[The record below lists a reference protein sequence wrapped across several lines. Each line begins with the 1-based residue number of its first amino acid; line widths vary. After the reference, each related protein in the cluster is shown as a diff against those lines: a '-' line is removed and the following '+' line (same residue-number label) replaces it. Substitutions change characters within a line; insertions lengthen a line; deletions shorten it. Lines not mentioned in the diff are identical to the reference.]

1 MAIWALAGTLAFSFL
16 LELIGASAANS
27 SGWGIVGAI
36 AAMGA
41 FLIHT
46 IKRAKKKTQE
56 EEEKPEEETGAHRA
70 AAWRDFF
77 SFYAFRSASRVR
89 RALRNWTA
97 KRMEVKVTARVSATG
112 SAR

>member
-1 MAIWALAGTLAFSFL
+1 MAILALAGTLAFSFL

-46 IKRAKKKTQE
+46 IEQAHKKTPNE
-56 EEEKPEEETGAHRA
+56 DDKPEA
-70 AAWRDFF
+70 
-77 SFYAFRSASRVR
+77 
-89 RALRNWTA
+89 
-97 KRMEVKVTARVSATG
+97 
-112 SAR
+112 

>member
-46 IKRAKKKTQE
+46 I
-56 EEEKPEEETGAHRA
+56 
-70 AAWRDFF
+70 
-77 SFYAFRSASRVR
+77 
-89 RALRNWTA
+89 
-97 KRMEVKVTARVSATG
+97 
-112 SAR
+112 

>member
-41 FLIHT
+41 FLIPIEQAH
-46 IKRAKKKTQE
+46 KKTPDE
-56 EEEKPEEETGAHRA
+56 DDKPEE
-70 AAWRDFF
+70 
-77 SFYAFRSASRVR
+77 
-89 RALRNWTA
+89 
-97 KRMEVKVTARVSATG
+97 
-112 SAR
+112 

>member
-46 IKRAKKKTQE
+46 IEQTHKKT
-56 EEEKPEEETGAHRA
+56 P
-70 AAWRDFF
+70 D
-77 SFYAFRSASRVR
+77 
-89 RALRNWTA
+89 
-97 KRMEVKVTARVSATG
+97 
-112 SAR
+112 

>member
-46 IKRAKKKTQE
+46 IEQ
-56 EEEKPEEETGAHRA
+56 AHRA
-70 AAWRDFF
+70 FF
-77 SFYAFRSASRVR
+77 SFILYAFRSASRVR
-89 RALRNWTA
+89 RALRNWWE

-112 SAR
+112 PAR

>member
-46 IKRAKKKTQE
+46 IEQAHKTPDAEDDEADGQ
-56 EEEKPEEETGAHRA
+56 
-70 AAWRDFF
+70 
-77 SFYAFRSASRVR
+77 
-89 RALRNWTA
+89 
-97 KRMEVKVTARVSATG
+97 G
-112 SAR
+112 S

>member
-36 AAMGA
+36 AARGA

-46 IKRAKKKTQE
+46 LEQAHKKTPDE
-56 EEEKPEEETGAHRA
+56 DDKPEE
-70 AAWRDFF
+70 
-77 SFYAFRSASRVR
+77 
-89 RALRNWTA
+89 
-97 KRMEVKVTARVSATG
+97 
-112 SAR
+112 

>member
-41 FLIHT
+41 FLIHA
-46 IKRAKKKTQE
+46 IEQAHKTPDE
-56 EEEKPEEETGAHRA
+56 DDKPEE
-70 AAWRDFF
+70 
-77 SFYAFRSASRVR
+77 
-89 RALRNWTA
+89 
-97 KRMEVKVTARVSATG
+97 
-112 SAR
+112 

>member
-41 FLIHT
+41 FL
-46 IKRAKKKTQE
+46 R
-56 EEEKPEEETGAHRA
+56 TGA
-70 AAWRDFF
+70 
-77 SFYAFRSASRVR
+77 
-89 RALRNWTA
+89 
-97 KRMEVKVTARVSATG
+97 
-112 SAR
+112 

>member
-46 IKRAKKKTQE
+46 IEQAHKKTPD
-56 EEEKPEEETGAHRA
+56 EEEKPEAEPRPA
-70 AAWRDFF
+70 ALLRGGPFSLLFFTHFVPLRGCGGLCGIGGRRGWR
-77 SFYAFRSASRVR
+77 
-89 RALRNWTA
+89 
-97 KRMEVKVTARVSATG
+97 
-112 SAR
+112 

>member
-46 IKRAKKKTQE
+46 IEQAHKKTPE
-56 EEEKPEEETGAHRA
+56 ADAKPPV
-70 AAWRDFF
+70 
-77 SFYAFRSASRVR
+77 SFYDALWGLLLHFAPPAFSTK
-89 RALRNWTA
+89 LTA
-97 KRMEVKVTARVSATG
+97 PSIFKGCT
-112 SAR
+112 